1 MKRKKRSVGNITA
14 VDDDDLEESYDYY
27 DTDDDTA
34 AAANNKSFS
43 ESLKLFQSIQ
53 VLANE
58 EERAALSDP
67 SAADSKISSSED
79 VPSNIVIS
87 EVQLETDDYCFS
99 SLMFSSVVGVVVV
112 LLLMSGLS
120 ISLMCARLR
129 RSKKEH
135 KEHNS
140 SVVHNTLR

>member
-1 MKRKKRSVGNITA
+1 MPWILPGSEIILNQIFFIFKKYFVIKLLIFCIQTQPCNWREHASTTVKRKKRSVGNITA

-27 DTDDDTA
+27 DTVDDT

-67 SAADSKISSSED
+67 SAADSKISLSEA
-79 VPSNIVIS
+79 VVFKHC
-87 EVQLETDDYCFS
+87 YFR
-99 SLMFSSVVGVVVV
+99 SSVGD
-112 LLLMSGLS
+112 
-120 ISLMCARLR
+120 
-129 RSKKEH
+129 
-135 KEHNS
+135 
-140 SVVHNTLR
+140 

>member
-27 DTDDDTA
+27 DTVDDT

-67 SAADSKISSSED
+67 SAADSKISLSEA
-79 VPSNIVIS
+79 VVFKHC
-87 EVQLETDDYCFS
+87 YFR
-99 SLMFSSVVGVVVV
+99 SSVGD
-112 LLLMSGLS
+112 
-120 ISLMCARLR
+120 
-129 RSKKEH
+129 
-135 KEHNS
+135 
-140 SVVHNTLR
+140 

>member
-14 VDDDDLEESYDYY
+14 VDDDDLEEYDYY

-34 AAANNKSFS
+34 AASNKSFS

-67 SAADSKISSSED
+67 SAADSKISLSEA
-79 VPSNIVIS
+79 VSSNIVVS

-129 RSKKEH
+129 RSNKEH